1 MNNTIT
7 IKNCRVVN
15 EGQIIEQDLI
25 IKNGRFEKIANEVE
39 AEGEVVD
46 AAGLFLFPGVI
57 DDQCHFREPGLT
69 ERGSIKT
76 ESLSAIAGGTTSF
89 MDMPNVLPP
98 TLDLGLWRDKISIA
112 EQSASANF
120 SFYMG
125 TSNTNID
132 EIKSI
137 DPSEVCGIKIFMGSS
152 TGNLHVDSEDALNDL
167 FKESPVII
175 TTHCEDDPI
184 IKSLEQEF
192 LAKYGEKIPVEMHS
206 EIRSREACLKSSKKA
221 IELAKKHNANLHIL
235 HLTTKEEVELFS
247 NKPINEKTITAAVC
261 IPHLSFSREDYAT
274 KGTLIK
280 CNPSIKETSDRDA
293 LRKGLLEG
301 YIDYVATDHAP
312 HQLEGKSNDYMDCP
326 SGIPSVQHTLLVL
339 LELVREGV
347 YSLSDVPYYLS
358 HKVADRFKIID
369 RGYIR
374 EGYWADC
381 VLVDLEHK
389 YTVTKENTSY
399 FCGWSP
405 FEGDT
410 FNSKVISTF
419 VNGRHAY
426 NEGKILENNLGI
438 QLEFDRYIWIKI

>member
-1 MNNTIT
+1 LSKAVT
-7 IKNCRVVN
+7 IKNCKVVN
-15 EGQIIEQDLI
+15 EGQIIERDLI
-25 IKNGRFEKIANEVE
+25 IKNGRFEKIGNDLNS
-39 AEGEVVD
+39 EGETID
-46 AAGLFLFPGVI
+46 ASGLFLFPGVI

-89 MDMPNVLPP
+89 MDMPNVIPP
-98 TLDLGLWRDKISIA
+98 TLNLGLWRDKISIA
-112 EQSASANF
+112 EQNASANF

-132 EIKSI
+132 EIKAI
-137 DPSEVCGIKIFMGSS
+137 DPKEVCGIKIFMGSS
-152 TGNLHVDSEDALNDL
+152 TGNLHVDSEDALNNL

-175 TTHCEDDPI
+175 TTHCEDDPM
-184 IKSLEQEF
+184 IKAKEQEF

-221 IELAKKHNANLHIL
+221 IELAEKHNANLHIL

-247 NKPINEKTITAAVC
+247 NKPLKEKKITAEVC
-261 IPHLSFSREDYAT
+261 IPHLYFSREDYAS

-280 CNPSIKETSDRDA
+280 CNPSIKEIQDRDA
-293 LRKGLLEG
+293 LRKGLLDG

-339 LELVREGV
+339 LELVREGI
-347 YSLSDVPYYLS
+347 YALDDIPFYLS
-358 HKVADRFKIID
+358 HKVADRFNIID

-381 VLVDLEHK
+381 VLVDLEHQH
-389 YTVTKENTSY
+389 TVTKENTSY

-419 VNGRHAY
+419 VNGTHAY
-426 NEGKILENNLGI
+426 NEGKILETNLGM
-438 QLEFDRYIWIKI
+438 QLEFDR

>member
-1 MNNTIT
+1 MNNTVT
-7 IKNCRVVN
+7 IKNCKVVN
-15 EGQIIEQDLI
+15 EGQIEEKDLV
-25 IKNGRFEKIANEVE
+25 IKNGRFEKIGNDLLS
-39 AEGEVVD
+39 EGEVID

-89 MDMPNVLPP
+89 MDMPNVIPP
-98 TLDLGLWRDKISIA
+98 TLDLGLWREKISIA
-112 EQSASANF
+112 EQTASANF

-132 EIKSI
+132 EIKAI
-137 DPSEVCGIKIFMGSS
+137 DPKEVCGIKIFMGSS
-152 TGNLHVDSEDALNDL
+152 TGNLHVDSDDALNDL

-184 IKSLEQEF
+184 IKAKEQEF
-192 LAKYGEKIPVEMHS
+192 LAKYGENIPVEMHA
-206 EIRSREACLKSSKKA
+206 EIRAREACLKSSKKA
-221 IELAKKHNANLHIL
+221 IGLAEKHNANLHIL
-235 HLTTKEEVELFS
+235 HLTTKEEIELFS
-247 NKPINEKTITAAVC
+247 NKPLSEKTITAEVC
-261 IPHLSFSREDYAT
+261 IPHLYFSKDDYAT

-280 CNPSIKETSDRDA
+280 CNPSIKEAADRDA

-312 HQLEGKSNDYMDCP
+312 HQLEGKSNNYMDCP

-347 YSLSDVPYYLS
+347 YSLNDLPYYLS

-369 RGYIR
+369 RGYVR

-381 VLVDLEHK
+381 VLVDLEHEHK
-389 YTVTKENTSY
+389 ITKENTSY

-410 FNSKVISTF
+410 FNSKIISTF

-426 NEGKILENNLGI
+426 NEGKILETNLGM
-438 QLEFDRYIWIKI
+438 QLEFDR

>member
-1 MNNTIT
+1 MSNTIT
-7 IKNCRVVN
+7 IKNCKVVN
-15 EGQIIEQDLI
+15 EGQITEKDLI
-25 IKNGRFEKIANEVE
+25 IKNGRFEKIGNDLAS
-39 AEGEVVD
+39 EGETID
-46 AAGLFLFPGVI
+46 AAGLFLFPGII

-76 ESLSAIAGGTTSF
+76 ESLSAVAGGTTSF
-89 MDMPNVLPP
+89 MDMPNVIPP
-98 TLDLGLWRDKISIA
+98 TLSLDLWRDKISIA
-112 EQSASANF
+112 EKTASANF

-132 EIKSI
+132 EIKAI
-137 DPSEVCGIKIFMGSS
+137 DPKEVCGIKIFMGSS

-167 FKESPVII
+167 FRESPVII
-175 TTHCEDDPI
+175 TTHCEDDPM
-184 IKSLEQEF
+184 IKAKEQEF

-221 IELAKKHNANLHIL
+221 IDLAERYGANLHIL

-247 NKPINEKTITAAVC
+247 NKPLNEKMITAEVC
-261 IPHLSFSREDYAT
+261 IPHLYFSRDDYAT

-280 CNPSIKETSDRDA
+280 CNPSIKETADRDA
-293 LRKGLLEG
+293 LRAGLLEG

-347 YSLSDVPYYLS
+347 YSLDNLPYYLS

-381 VLVDLEHK
+381 VLVDLEHQHK
-389 YTVTKENTSY
+389 ITKENTSY

-419 VNGRHAY
+419 VNGTHAY
-426 NEGKILENNLGI
+426 NEGKILETNLGM
-438 QLEFDRYIWIKI
+438 QLEFDR

>member
-1 MNNTIT
+1 MSITIT
-7 IKNCRVVN
+7 IKNCKVVN
-15 EGQIIEQDLI
+15 EGQITEKDLI
-25 IKNGRFEKIANEVE
+25 IKNGRFEKIGNDLAS
-39 AEGEVVD
+39 EGETID
-46 AAGLFLFPGVI
+46 AAGLFLFPGII

-76 ESLSAIAGGTTSF
+76 ESLSAVAGGTTSF
-89 MDMPNVLPP
+89 MDMPNVIPP
-98 TLDLGLWRDKISIA
+98 TLSLDLWRDKISIA
-112 EQSASANF
+112 EKTASANF

-132 EIKSI
+132 EIKAI
-137 DPSEVCGIKIFMGSS
+137 DPKEVCGIKIFMGSS

-167 FKESPVII
+167 FRESPVII
-175 TTHCEDDPI
+175 TTHCEDDPM
-184 IKSLEQEF
+184 IKAKEQEF

-221 IELAKKHNANLHIL
+221 IDLAERYGANLHIL

-247 NKPINEKTITAAVC
+247 NKPLNEKMITAEVC
-261 IPHLSFSREDYAT
+261 IPHLYFSRDDYAT

-280 CNPSIKETSDRDA
+280 CNPSIKETADRDA
-293 LRKGLLEG
+293 LRAGLLEG

-347 YSLSDVPYYLS
+347 YSLDDLPYYLS

-381 VLVDLEHK
+381 VLVDLEHQHK
-389 YTVTKENTSY
+389 ITKENTSY

-419 VNGRHAY
+419 VNGTHAY
-426 NEGKILENNLGI
+426 NEGKILETNLGM
-438 QLEFDRYIWIKI
+438 QLEFDR

>member
-39 AEGEVVD
+39 AEGEIVD
-46 AAGLFLFPGVI
+46 AAGLFLFPGII

-112 EQSASANF
+112 EQRASANF

-221 IELAKKHNANLHIL
+221 IDLANKHNANLHIL

-247 NKPINEKTITAAVC
+247 NKPIKEKTITAEVC
-261 IPHLSFSREDYAT
+261 IPHLYFSREDYAT

-438 QLEFDRYIWIKI
+438 QLEFDR

>member
-1 MNNTIT
+1 MSNTIT
-7 IKNCRVVN
+7 IKNCKVVN
-15 EGQIIEQDLI
+15 EGQITEKDLI
-25 IKNGRFEKIANEVE
+25 IKNGRFEKIGNDLAS
-39 AEGEVVD
+39 EGETID
-46 AAGLFLFPGVI
+46 AAGLFLFPGII

-76 ESLSAIAGGTTSF
+76 ESLSAVAGGTTSF
-89 MDMPNVLPP
+89 MDMPNVIPP
-98 TLDLGLWRDKISIA
+98 TLSLDLWRDKISIA
-112 EQSASANF
+112 EKTASANF

-132 EIKSI
+132 EIKAI
-137 DPSEVCGIKIFMGSS
+137 DPKEVCGIKIFMGSS

-167 FKESPVII
+167 FRESPVII
-175 TTHCEDDPI
+175 TTHCEDDPM
-184 IKSLEQEF
+184 IKAKEQEF

-221 IELAKKHNANLHIL
+221 IDLAERYGANLHIL

-247 NKPINEKTITAAVC
+247 NKPLNEKMITAEVC
-261 IPHLSFSREDYAT
+261 IPHLYFSRDDYAT

-280 CNPSIKETSDRDA
+280 CNPSIKETADRDA
-293 LRKGLLEG
+293 LRAGLLEG

-326 SGIPSVQHTLLVL
+326 SGIPSVQHTLLIL

-347 YSLSDVPYYLS
+347 YSLDDLPYYLS

-381 VLVDLEHK
+381 VLVDLEHQHK
-389 YTVTKENTSY
+389 ITKENTSY

-419 VNGRHAY
+419 VNGTHAY
-426 NEGKILENNLGI
+426 NEGKILETSLGM
-438 QLEFDRYIWIKI
+438 QLEFDR

>member
-1 MNNTIT
+1 MSNTIT
-7 IKNCRVVN
+7 IKNCKVVN
-15 EGQIIEQDLI
+15 EGQITEKDLI
-25 IKNGRFEKIANEVE
+25 IKNGRFEKIGNDLAS
-39 AEGEVVD
+39 EGETID
-46 AAGLFLFPGVI
+46 AAGLFLFPGII

-76 ESLSAIAGGTTSF
+76 ESLSAVAGGTTSF
-89 MDMPNVLPP
+89 MDMPNVIPP
-98 TLDLGLWRDKISIA
+98 TLSLDLWRDKISIA
-112 EQSASANF
+112 EKTASANF

-132 EIKSI
+132 EIKAI
-137 DPSEVCGIKIFMGSS
+137 DPKEVCGIKIFMGSS

-167 FKESPVII
+167 FRESPVII
-175 TTHCEDDPI
+175 TTHCEDDPM
-184 IKSLEQEF
+184 IKAKEQEF

-221 IELAKKHNANLHIL
+221 IDLAERYGANLHIL

-247 NKPINEKTITAAVC
+247 NKPLNEKMITAEVC
-261 IPHLSFSREDYAT
+261 IPHLYFSSDDYAT

-280 CNPSIKETSDRDA
+280 CNPSIKETADRDA
-293 LRKGLLEG
+293 LRAGLLEG

-347 YSLSDVPYYLS
+347 YSLDDLPYYLS

-381 VLVDLEHK
+381 VLVDLEHQHK
-389 YTVTKENTSY
+389 ITKENTSY

-419 VNGRHAY
+419 VNGTHAY
-426 NEGKILENNLGI
+426 NEGKILETNLGM
-438 QLEFDRYIWIKI
+438 QLEFDR

>member
-1 MNNTIT
+1 MSNTIT
-7 IKNCRVVN
+7 IKNCKVVN
-15 EGQIIEQDLI
+15 EGQITEKDLI
-25 IKNGRFEKIANEVE
+25 IKNGRFEKIGNDLAS
-39 AEGEVVD
+39 EGETID
-46 AAGLFLFPGVI
+46 AAGLFLFPGII

-76 ESLSAIAGGTTSF
+76 ESLSAVAGGTTSF
-89 MDMPNVLPP
+89 MDMPNVIPP
-98 TLDLGLWRDKISIA
+98 TLSLDLWRDKISIA
-112 EQSASANF
+112 EKTASANF

-132 EIKSI
+132 EIKAI
-137 DPSEVCGIKIFMGSS
+137 DPKEVCGIKIFMGSS

-167 FKESPVII
+167 FRESPVII
-175 TTHCEDDPI
+175 TTHCEDDPM
-184 IKSLEQEF
+184 IKAKEQEF

-221 IELAKKHNANLHIL
+221 IDLAERYGANLHIL

-247 NKPINEKTITAAVC
+247 DKPLNEKMITAEVC
-261 IPHLSFSREDYAT
+261 IPHLYFSRDDYAT

-280 CNPSIKETSDRDA
+280 CNPSIKETADRDA
-293 LRKGLLEG
+293 LRAGLLEG

-347 YSLSDVPYYLS
+347 YSLDDLPYYLS

-381 VLVDLEHK
+381 VLVDLEHQHK
-389 YTVTKENTSY
+389 ITKENTSY

-419 VNGRHAY
+419 VNGTHAY
-426 NEGKILENNLGI
+426 NEGKILETNLGM
-438 QLEFDRYIWIKI
+438 QLEFDR

>member
-1 MNNTIT
+1 LSKTVT
-7 IKNCRVVN
+7 IKNCKVVN
-15 EGQIIEQDLI
+15 EGQIVERDLI
-25 IKNGRFEKIANEVE
+25 IKNGRFEKIGNDLNSD
-39 AEGEVVD
+39 GETID
-46 AAGLFLFPGVI
+46 ASGLFLFPGII

-89 MDMPNVLPP
+89 MDMPNVIPP
-98 TLDLGLWRDKISIA
+98 TLNLDLWRDKISIA
-112 EQSASANF
+112 EQNASANF

-132 EIKSI
+132 EIKAI
-137 DPSEVCGIKIFMGSS
+137 DPKEVCGIKIFMGSS

-175 TTHCEDDPI
+175 TTHCEDDPM
-184 IKSLEQEF
+184 IKAKEQEF
-192 LAKYGEKIPVEMHS
+192 LAKYGEKIPVEMHT

-221 IELAKKHNANLHIL
+221 IELAEKHNANLHIL

-247 NKPINEKTITAAVC
+247 NKPLKEKKITAEVC
-261 IPHLSFSREDYAT
+261 IPHLYFSREDYAS

-280 CNPSIKETSDRDA
+280 CNPSIKEIQDRDA
-293 LRKGLLEG
+293 LRKGLLDG

-339 LELVREGV
+339 LELVREGI
-347 YSLSDVPYYLS
+347 YALDDLPFYLS
-358 HKVADRFKIID
+358 HKVADRFNIID

-381 VLVDLEHK
+381 VLVDLEHQH
-389 YTVTKENTSY
+389 TVTKENTSY

-426 NEGKILENNLGI
+426 NEGKILETNLGM
-438 QLEFDRYIWIKI
+438 QLEFDR

>member
-1 MNNTIT
+1 MSKTVT
-7 IKNCRVVN
+7 IKNCKVVN
-15 EGQIIEQDLI
+15 EGQIVERDLI
-25 IKNGRFEKIANEVE
+25 IKNGRFEKIGNDLNSD
-39 AEGEVVD
+39 GETID
-46 AAGLFLFPGVI
+46 ASGLFLFPGII

-89 MDMPNVLPP
+89 MDMPNVIPP
-98 TLDLGLWRDKISIA
+98 TLNLDLWRDKISIA
-112 EQSASANF
+112 EQNASANF

-132 EIKSI
+132 EIKAI
-137 DPSEVCGIKIFMGSS
+137 DPKEVCGIKIFMGSS

-175 TTHCEDDPI
+175 TTHCEDDPM
-184 IKSLEQEF
+184 IKAKEQEF
-192 LAKYGEKIPVEMHS
+192 LAKYGEKIPVEMHT

-221 IELAKKHNANLHIL
+221 IELAEKHNANLHIL

-247 NKPINEKTITAAVC
+247 NKPLKEKKITAEVC
-261 IPHLSFSREDYAT
+261 IPHLYFSREDYAS

-280 CNPSIKETSDRDA
+280 CNPSIKEIQDRDA
-293 LRKGLLEG
+293 LRKGLLDG

-339 LELVREGV
+339 LELVREGI
-347 YSLSDVPYYLS
+347 YALDDLPFYLS
-358 HKVADRFKIID
+358 HKVADRFNIID

-381 VLVDLEHK
+381 VLVDLEHQH
-389 YTVTKENTSY
+389 TVTKENTSY

-426 NEGKILENNLGI
+426 NEGKILETNLGM
-438 QLEFDRYIWIKI
+438 QLEFDR

>member
-1 MNNTIT
+1 MSNTIT
-7 IKNCRVVN
+7 IKNCKVVN
-15 EGQIIEQDLI
+15 EGQITEKDLI
-25 IKNGRFEKIANEVE
+25 IKNGRFEKIGNDLAS
-39 AEGEVVD
+39 EGETID
-46 AAGLFLFPGVI
+46 AAGLFLFPGII

-76 ESLSAIAGGTTSF
+76 ESLSAVAGGTTSF
-89 MDMPNVLPP
+89 MDMPNVIPP
-98 TLDLGLWRDKISIA
+98 TLSLDLWRDKISIA
-112 EQSASANF
+112 EKTASANF

-132 EIKSI
+132 EIKAI
-137 DPSEVCGIKIFMGSS
+137 DPKEVCGIKIFMGSS

-167 FKESPVII
+167 FRESPVII
-175 TTHCEDDPI
+175 TTHCEDDPM
-184 IKSLEQEF
+184 IKAKEQEF

-221 IELAKKHNANLHIL
+221 IDLAERYGANLHIL

-247 NKPINEKTITAAVC
+247 NKPLNEKMITAEVC
-261 IPHLSFSREDYAT
+261 IPHLYFSRDDYAT

-280 CNPSIKETSDRDA
+280 CNPSIKETADRDA
-293 LRKGLLEG
+293 LRTGLSEG

-347 YSLSDVPYYLS
+347 YSLDDLPYYLS

-381 VLVDLEHK
+381 VLVDLEHQHK
-389 YTVTKENTSY
+389 ITKENTSY

-419 VNGRHAY
+419 VNGTHAY
-426 NEGKILENNLGI
+426 NEGKILETNLGM
-438 QLEFDRYIWIKI
+438 QLEFDR

>member
-1 MNNTIT
+1 M
-7 IKNCRVVN
+7 N

-39 AEGEVVD
+39 AEGEIVD

-247 NKPINEKTITAAVC
+247 NKPINEKTITAEVC
-261 IPHLSFSREDYAT
+261 IPHLYFSREDYAT

-438 QLEFDRYIWIKI
+438 QLEFDR

>member
-1 MNNTIT
+1 MSNTIT
-7 IKNCRVVN
+7 IKNCKVVN
-15 EGQIIEQDLI
+15 EGQITEKDLI
-25 IKNGRFEKIANEVE
+25 IKNGRFEKIGNDLAS
-39 AEGEVVD
+39 EGETID
-46 AAGLFLFPGVI
+46 AAGLFLFPGII

-76 ESLSAIAGGTTSF
+76 ESLSAVAGGTTSF
-89 MDMPNVLPP
+89 MDMPNVIPP
-98 TLDLGLWRDKISIA
+98 TLSLDLWRDKISIA
-112 EQSASANF
+112 EKTASANF

-132 EIKSI
+132 EIKAI
-137 DPSEVCGIKIFMGSS
+137 DPKEVCGIKIFMGSS

-167 FKESPVII
+167 FRESPVII
-175 TTHCEDDPI
+175 TTHCEDDPM
-184 IKSLEQEF
+184 IKAKEQEF
-192 LAKYGEKIPVEMHS
+192 LAKYGEKIPVDMHS

-221 IELAKKHNANLHIL
+221 IDLAERYDANLHIL

-247 NKPINEKTITAAVC
+247 NKPLNEKMITAEVC
-261 IPHLSFSREDYAT
+261 IPHLYFSRDDYAT

-280 CNPSIKETSDRDA
+280 CNPSIKETADRDA
-293 LRKGLLEG
+293 LRAGLLEG

-347 YSLSDVPYYLS
+347 YSLDDLPYYLS

-381 VLVDLEHK
+381 VLVDLEHQHK
-389 YTVTKENTSY
+389 ITKENTSY

-419 VNGRHAY
+419 VNGTHAY
-426 NEGKILENNLGI
+426 NEGKILETNLGM
-438 QLEFDRYIWIKI
+438 QLEFDR

>member
-7 IKNCRVVN
+7 IKNCKVVN
-15 EGQIIEQDLI
+15 EGQIAEQDLI
-25 IKNGRFEKIANEVE
+25 ISDGRFKKIGNDLAS
-39 AEGEVVD
+39 EGETID
-46 AAGLFLFPGVI
+46 AAGLFLFPGII

-76 ESLSAIAGGTTSF
+76 ESLSAVAGGTTSF
-89 MDMPNVLPP
+89 MDMPNVIPP
-98 TLDLGLWRDKISIA
+98 TLNLDLWRDKISIA
-112 EQSASANF
+112 EQTASANF

-132 EIKSI
+132 EIKAI
-137 DPSEVCGIKIFMGSS
+137 DPKEVCGIKIFMGSS
-152 TGNLHVDSEDALNDL
+152 TGNLHVDSDDALNDL

-175 TTHCEDDPI
+175 TTHCEDDPM
-184 IKSLEQEF
+184 IKAKEQEF

-206 EIRSREACLKSSKKA
+206 EIRSREACLKSSRKA
-221 IELAKKHNANLHIL
+221 IELAERHGANLHIL

-247 NKPINEKTITAAVC
+247 NKPLNEKMITAEVC
-261 IPHLSFSREDYAT
+261 IPHLYFSKDDYAT

-280 CNPSIKETSDRDA
+280 CNPSIKETADRDA

-312 HQLEGKSNDYMDCP
+312 HQLEGKSNDYMNCP

-347 YSLSDVPYYLS
+347 YSLNDLPYYLS

-381 VLVDLEHK
+381 VLVDLEHQHK
-389 YTVTKENTSY
+389 ITKENTSY

-426 NEGKILENNLGI
+426 NEGRILETNLGM
-438 QLEFDRYIWIKI
+438 QLEFDR

>member
-1 MNNTIT
+1 MSNTIT
-7 IKNCRVVN
+7 IKNCKVVN
-15 EGQIIEQDLI
+15 EGQITEKDLI
-25 IKNGRFEKIANEVE
+25 IKNGRFEKIGNDLAS
-39 AEGEVVD
+39 EGETID
-46 AAGLFLFPGVI
+46 AAGLFLFPGII

-76 ESLSAIAGGTTSF
+76 ESLSAVAGGTTSF
-89 MDMPNVLPP
+89 MDMPNVIPP
-98 TLDLGLWRDKISIA
+98 TLSLDLWRDKISIA
-112 EQSASANF
+112 EKTASANF

-132 EIKSI
+132 EIKAI
-137 DPSEVCGIKIFMGSS
+137 DPKEVCGIKIFMGSS

-167 FKESPVII
+167 FRESPVII
-175 TTHCEDDPI
+175 TTHCEDDPM
-184 IKSLEQEF
+184 IKAKEQEF

-221 IELAKKHNANLHIL
+221 IDLAERYGANLHIL

-247 NKPINEKTITAAVC
+247 NKPLNEKMITAEVC
-261 IPHLSFSREDYAT
+261 IPHLYFSRDDYAT

-280 CNPSIKETSDRDA
+280 CNPSIKETADRDA
-293 LRKGLLEG
+293 LRAGLLEG

-326 SGIPSVQHTLLVL
+326 SGIPSVQHTLLIL

-347 YSLSDVPYYLS
+347 YSLDDLPYYLS

-381 VLVDLEHK
+381 VLVDLEHQHK
-389 YTVTKENTSY
+389 ITKENTSY

-419 VNGRHAY
+419 VNGTHAY
-426 NEGKILENNLGI
+426 NEGKVLETNLGM
-438 QLEFDRYIWIKI
+438 QLEFDR

>member
-1 MNNTIT
+1 MSNTIT
-7 IKNCRVVN
+7 IKNCKVVN
-15 EGQIIEQDLI
+15 EGQITEKDLI
-25 IKNGRFEKIANEVE
+25 IKNGRFEKIGNDLAS
-39 AEGEVVD
+39 EGETID
-46 AAGLFLFPGVI
+46 AAGLFLFPGII

-76 ESLSAIAGGTTSF
+76 ESLSAVAGGTTSF
-89 MDMPNVLPP
+89 MDMPNVIPP
-98 TLDLGLWRDKISIA
+98 TLSLNLWRDKISIA
-112 EQSASANF
+112 EKTASANF

-132 EIKSI
+132 EIKAI
-137 DPSEVCGIKIFMGSS
+137 DPKEVCGIKIFMGSS

-167 FKESPVII
+167 FRESPVII
-175 TTHCEDDPI
+175 TTHCEDDPM
-184 IKSLEQEF
+184 IKAKEQEF

-221 IELAKKHNANLHIL
+221 IDLAERYDANLHIL

-247 NKPINEKTITAAVC
+247 NKPLNEKMITAEVC
-261 IPHLSFSREDYAT
+261 IPHLYFSRDDYAT

-280 CNPSIKETSDRDA
+280 CNPSIKETADRDA
-293 LRKGLLEG
+293 LRAGLLEG

-347 YSLSDVPYYLS
+347 YSLDDLPYYLS

-381 VLVDLEHK
+381 VLVDLEHQHK
-389 YTVTKENTSY
+389 ITKENTSY

-419 VNGRHAY
+419 VNGTHAY
-426 NEGKILENNLGI
+426 NEGKILETNLGM
-438 QLEFDRYIWIKI
+438 QLEFDR

>member
-1 MNNTIT
+1 MSNTIT
-7 IKNCRVVN
+7 IKNCKVVN
-15 EGQIIEQDLI
+15 EGQITEKDLI
-25 IKNGRFEKIANEVE
+25 IKNGRFEKIGNDLAS
-39 AEGEVVD
+39 EGETID
-46 AAGLFLFPGVI
+46 AAGLFLFPGII

-76 ESLSAIAGGTTSF
+76 ESLSAVAGGTTSF
-89 MDMPNVLPP
+89 MDMPNVIPP
-98 TLDLGLWRDKISIA
+98 TLSLDLWRDKISIA
-112 EQSASANF
+112 EKTASANF

-132 EIKSI
+132 EIKAI
-137 DPSEVCGIKIFMGSS
+137 DPKEVCGIKIFMGSS

-167 FKESPVII
+167 FRESPVII
-175 TTHCEDDPI
+175 TTHCEDDPM
-184 IKSLEQEF
+184 IKAKEQEF

-221 IELAKKHNANLHIL
+221 IDLAERYDANLHIL
-235 HLTTKEEVELFS
+235 HLTTKEEVKLFS
-247 NKPINEKTITAAVC
+247 NKPLNEKMITAEVC
-261 IPHLSFSREDYAT
+261 IPHLYFSRDDYAT

-280 CNPSIKETSDRDA
+280 CNPSIKETADRDA
-293 LRKGLLEG
+293 LRAGLLEG

-347 YSLSDVPYYLS
+347 YSLDDLPYYLS
-358 HKVADRFKIID
+358 HKVADRFNIID

-381 VLVDLEHK
+381 VLVDLEHQHK
-389 YTVTKENTSY
+389 ITKENTSY

-419 VNGRHAY
+419 VNGTHAY
-426 NEGKILENNLGI
+426 NEGKILETNLGM
-438 QLEFDRYIWIKI
+438 QLEFDR

>member
-1 MNNTIT
+1 MSKAVT
-7 IKNCRVVN
+7 IKNCKVVN
-15 EGQIIEQDLI
+15 EGQIVERDLI
-25 IKNGRFEKIANEVE
+25 IKNGRFEKIGNDLNS
-39 AEGEVVD
+39 EGETID
-46 AAGLFLFPGVI
+46 ASGLFLFPGVI

-89 MDMPNVLPP
+89 MDMPNVIPP
-98 TLDLGLWRDKISIA
+98 TLNLGLWRDKISIA
-112 EQSASANF
+112 EQNASANF

-132 EIKSI
+132 EIKAI
-137 DPSEVCGIKIFMGSS
+137 DPKEVCGIKIFMGSS
-152 TGNLHVDSEDALNDL
+152 TGNLHVDSEDALNNL

-175 TTHCEDDPI
+175 TTHCEDDPM
-184 IKSLEQEF
+184 IKAKEQEF

-221 IELAKKHNANLHIL
+221 IELAEKHNANLHIL

-247 NKPINEKTITAAVC
+247 NKPLKGKKITAEVC
-261 IPHLSFSREDYAT
+261 IPHLYFSREDYAS

-280 CNPSIKETSDRDA
+280 CNPSIKEIQDRDA
-293 LRKGLLEG
+293 LRKGLLDG

-339 LELVREGV
+339 LELVREGI
-347 YSLSDVPYYLS
+347 YALDDIPFYLS
-358 HKVADRFKIID
+358 HKVADRFNIID

-381 VLVDLEHK
+381 VLVDLEHQH
-389 YTVTKENTSY
+389 TVTKENTSY

-419 VNGRHAY
+419 VNGTHAY
-426 NEGKILENNLGI
+426 NEGKILETNLGM
-438 QLEFDRYIWIKI
+438 QLEFDR

>member
-1 MNNTIT
+1 MNNTVT
-7 IKNCRVVN
+7 IKNCKVVN
-15 EGQIIEQDLI
+15 EGQIEEKDLV
-25 IKNGRFEKIANEVE
+25 IKNGRFEKIGNDLVS
-39 AEGEVVD
+39 EGEVID

-89 MDMPNVLPP
+89 MDMPNVIPP
-98 TLDLGLWRDKISIA
+98 TLDLGLWREKISIA
-112 EQSASANF
+112 EQTASANF

-132 EIKSI
+132 EIKAI
-137 DPSEVCGIKIFMGSS
+137 DPKEVCGIKIFMGSS
-152 TGNLHVDSEDALNDL
+152 TGNLHVDSDDALNDL

-184 IKSLEQEF
+184 IKAKEQEF
-192 LAKYGEKIPVEMHS
+192 LAKYGENIPVEMHA
-206 EIRSREACLKSSKKA
+206 EIRAREACLKSSKKA
-221 IELAKKHNANLHIL
+221 IGLAEKHNANLHIL
-235 HLTTKEEVELFS
+235 HLTTKEEIELFS
-247 NKPINEKTITAAVC
+247 NKPLSEKTITAEVC
-261 IPHLSFSREDYAT
+261 IPHLYFSKDDYAT

-280 CNPSIKETSDRDA
+280 CNPSIKETADRDA

-312 HQLEGKSNDYMDCP
+312 HQLEGKSNNYMDCP

-347 YSLSDVPYYLS
+347 YSLNDLPYYLS

-369 RGYIR
+369 RGYVR

-381 VLVDLEHK
+381 VLLDLEHEHK
-389 YTVTKENTSY
+389 ITKENTSY

-410 FNSKVISTF
+410 FNSIVISTF

-426 NEGKILENNLGI
+426 NEGKILETNLGM
-438 QLEFDRYIWIKI
+438 QLEFDR

>member
-1 MNNTIT
+1 MNNTVT
-7 IKNCRVVN
+7 IKNCKVVN
-15 EGQIIEQDLI
+15 EGQIEEKDLV
-25 IKNGRFEKIANEVE
+25 IKNGRFEKIGNDLAS
-39 AEGEVVD
+39 EGEVID

-89 MDMPNVLPP
+89 MDMPNVIPP

-112 EQSASANF
+112 EQTASANF

-132 EIKSI
+132 EIKAI
-137 DPSEVCGIKIFMGSS
+137 DPKEVCGIKIFMGSS
-152 TGNLHVDSEDALNDL
+152 TGNLHVDSDDALNDL

-184 IKSLEQEF
+184 IKAKEQEF
-192 LAKYGEKIPVEMHS
+192 LAKYGEKIPVEMHA

-221 IELAKKHNANLHIL
+221 IGLAEKHNANLHIL
-235 HLTTKEEVELFS
+235 HLTTKEEIELFS
-247 NKPINEKTITAAVC
+247 NKPLSEKTITAEVC
-261 IPHLSFSREDYAT
+261 IPHLYFSKEDYAT

-280 CNPSIKETSDRDA
+280 CNPSIKETADRDA

-347 YSLSDVPYYLS
+347 YSLNDLPYYLS

-381 VLVDLEHK
+381 VLVDLEHQH
-389 YTVTKENTSY
+389 TITKENTSY

-426 NEGKILENNLGI
+426 NDGRILETNLGMK
-438 QLEFDRYIWIKI
+438 LEFDR

>member
-1 MNNTIT
+1 M
-7 IKNCRVVN
+7 VN
-15 EGQIIEQDLI
+15 EGQITEKDLI
-25 IKNGRFEKIANEVE
+25 IKNGRFEKIGNDLAS
-39 AEGEVVD
+39 EGETID
-46 AAGLFLFPGVI
+46 AAGLFLFPGII

-76 ESLSAIAGGTTSF
+76 ESLSAVAGGTTSF
-89 MDMPNVLPP
+89 MDMPNVIPP
-98 TLDLGLWRDKISIA
+98 TLSLDLWRDKISIA
-112 EQSASANF
+112 EKTASANF

-132 EIKSI
+132 EIKAI
-137 DPSEVCGIKIFMGSS
+137 DPKEVCGIKIFMGSS

-167 FKESPVII
+167 FRESPVII
-175 TTHCEDDPI
+175 TTHCEDDPM
-184 IKSLEQEF
+184 IKAKEQEF

-221 IELAKKHNANLHIL
+221 IDLAERYDANLHIL

-247 NKPINEKTITAAVC
+247 NKPLNEKMITAEVC
-261 IPHLSFSREDYAT
+261 IPHLYFSRDDYAT

-280 CNPSIKETSDRDA
+280 CNPSIKETADRDA
-293 LRKGLLEG
+293 LRAGLLEG

-347 YSLSDVPYYLS
+347 YSLDDLPYYLS
-358 HKVADRFKIID
+358 HKVADRFNIID

-381 VLVDLEHK
+381 VLVDLEHQHK
-389 YTVTKENTSY
+389 ITKENTSY

-419 VNGRHAY
+419 VNGTHAY
-426 NEGKILENNLGI
+426 NEGKILETNLGM
-438 QLEFDRYIWIKI
+438 QLEFDR

>member
-1 MNNTIT
+1 LSNTIT
-7 IKNCRVVN
+7 IKNCKVVN
-15 EGQIIEQDLI
+15 EGQITEKDLI
-25 IKNGRFEKIANEVE
+25 IKNGRFEKIGNDLAS
-39 AEGEVVD
+39 EGETID
-46 AAGLFLFPGVI
+46 AAGLFLFPGII

-76 ESLSAIAGGTTSF
+76 ESLSAVAGGTTSF
-89 MDMPNVLPP
+89 MDMPNVIPP
-98 TLDLGLWRDKISIA
+98 TLSLDLWRDKISIA
-112 EQSASANF
+112 EKTASANF

-132 EIKSI
+132 EIKAI
-137 DPSEVCGIKIFMGSS
+137 DPKEVCGIKIFMGSS

-167 FKESPVII
+167 FRESPVII
-175 TTHCEDDPI
+175 TTHCEDDPM
-184 IKSLEQEF
+184 IKAKEQEF

-221 IELAKKHNANLHIL
+221 IDLAERHGANLHIL

-247 NKPINEKTITAAVC
+247 NKPLNEKMITAEVC
-261 IPHLSFSREDYAT
+261 IPHLYFSKDDYAT

-280 CNPSIKETSDRDA
+280 CNPSIKETADRDA
-293 LRKGLLEG
+293 LRTGLLEG

-347 YSLSDVPYYLS
+347 YSLNDLPYYLS

-381 VLVDLEHK
+381 VLVDLEHQHK
-389 YTVTKENTSY
+389 ITKENTSY

-419 VNGRHAY
+419 VNGKHAY
-426 NEGKILENNLGI
+426 NEGKILETNLGI
-438 QLEFDRYIWIKI
+438 QLEFDR